1 MPIKWRIYIIL
12 VVLGGLAIVSRQRY
26 YAGKW
31 RRFEDVEAKF
41 TLAYPATWFNVGPGK
56 LPTQKYIRLRIMN
69 FPVIDAIEL
78 RVYCINENNRDIW
91 ANEENFDKWIIR
103 QNSKHVN
110 ILRQK
115 NITVGKGG
123 YSGREILFEDKTFRG
138 RIITLQHHEQVYA
151 IEVHA
156 IKEKWNEADGIFDKI
171 LETFEFLE

>member
-1 MPIKWRIYIIL
+1 MHSRRTFYLILLFVCVLAFTVRQAYFSNQWRQYRNKN
-12 VVLGGLAIVSRQRY
+12 ANF
-26 YAGKW
+26 A
-31 RRFEDVEAKF
+31 
-41 TLAYPATWFNVGPGK
+41 LAYPATWFRIPLYHCSTCQYIKLFVMNV
-56 LPTQKYIRLRIMN
+56 
-69 FPVIDAIEL
+69 PVIDQIEL
-78 RVYCINENNRDIW
+78 RVYSANRDDLRQQGSISFG
-91 ANEENFDKWIIR
+91 EWIIH

-110 ILRQK
+110 ILRRK